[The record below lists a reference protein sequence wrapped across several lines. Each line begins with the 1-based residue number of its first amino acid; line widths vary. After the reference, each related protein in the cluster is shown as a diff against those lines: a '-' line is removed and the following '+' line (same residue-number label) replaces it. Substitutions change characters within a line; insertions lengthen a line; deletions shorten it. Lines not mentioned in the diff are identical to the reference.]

1 MPVESS
7 TTSVVAALSV
17 AVAVVG
23 HVLVG
28 GGPVPLGVVPSLAA
42 LAGVCWLLGE
52 YLAGERLLTA
62 LVLAGVQLFVHVTLD
77 ATHAPMHQGMH
88 GTADGM
94 GMPSG
99 IGGSLL
105 MTVAHL
111 TVLLAGVLAV
121 SRAHHW
127 VYRVLRIL
135 ARFLPHLPT
144 LTLVRRYAAVPS
156 VVRQSPHLVQ
166 RRLSSNVSR
175 RGPPGMRVL
184 PVL

>member
-28 GGPVPLGVVPSLAA
+28 GGMVPLGVLVPLAA

-77 ATHAPMHQGMH
+77 AAHPPMHQAMPGAMG
-88 GTADGM
+88 GT

-105 MTVAHL
+105 MASAHL

-121 SRAHHW
+121 SQTHHW
-127 VYRVLRIL
+127 VHRVLRIV
-135 ARFLPHLPT
+135 ARFLPRLP
-144 LTLVRRYAAVPS
+144 
-156 VVRQSPHLVQ
+156 VVHLVP
-166 RRLSSNVSR
+166 RIAALPALTSPPRLIGAWLTSNVCL
-175 RGPPGMRVL
+175 RGPPAARVMS
-184 PVL
+184 VL